1 MNTRTPLYEALPLP
15 LGGVD
20 NPPPPHTVTAGAVAR
35 ALPAP
40 PAMQQRLAERL
51 EGRALSLAARPMGG
65 GGGSGAEAAPEQR
78 ARGGREAAAA
88 TRSQRR
94 RARRAAAAGGGG
106 AKGAPP
112 PAAGRA
118 GGGGDHAA
126 AVAAS
131 ASATAAVLGEPLPAA
146 TAAGAG
152 AAGAGAASRRPL
164 LPVAGA
170 TPPHPPLSK
179 QARRRA
185 FRAAEAALPPFPP
198 AVVASLSAL
207 WRAYAAEAVGPPPR
221 SGGRPNAAAT
231 ERWGERLARLDLH
244 GAGVTVVAAADPG
257 LVGVTGVVV
266 AETEGLLR
274 VVTTPGGGRPGGR
287 VLALAK
293 GVTVVEVAVPDGGG
307 GRTCGCASS
316 CPASG
321 SARRSGASASS
332 SASTWCCFEGRAAA
346 PAQGRITPKKNR
358 RNDCLPSVVGR

>member
-1 MNTRTPLYEALPLP
+1 MNTRTPLYEALPPP

-146 TAAGAG
+146 TAAGAGAAGVGAAGPG

-307 GRTCGCASS
+307 GADVRVRLVMPCLRFRASE
-316 CPASG
+316 
-321 SARRSGASASS
+321 RSVRK
-332 SASTWCCFEGRAAA
+332 FKR
-346 PAQGRITPKKNR
+346 KH
-358 RNDCLPSVVGR
+358 VVLF

>member
-1 MNTRTPLYEALPLP
+1 MNTRTPLYEALPPP

-20 NPPPPHTVTAGAVAR
+20 HPPPPHTVTAGAVAR

-40 PAMQQRLAERL
+40 PAMQQRVAERL

-106 AKGAPP
+106 AKEAPP

-131 ASATAAVLGEPLPAA
+131 ASATAVVLGEPLPAA

-170 TPPHPPLSK
+170 APPHPPLSK

-207 WRAYAAEAVGPPPR
+207 WRAYAAEAVGPPPG

-307 GRTCGCASS
+307 GADVRVRLVMPCLRFRASE
-316 CPASG
+316 
-321 SARRSGASASS
+321 RSVRK
-332 SASTWCCFEGRAAA
+332 FKR
-346 PAQGRITPKKNR
+346 KH
-358 RNDCLPSVVGR
+358 VVLF